1 MALPG
6 HKTKIV
12 ATLGPSSNRREVLE
26 AMIRAGMDVARLNF
40 SHGDADEKA
49 ALVEQLRSAA
59 AAVGTPVAILGDLPG
74 PKLRIGTFQR
84 EPVELVAGQTFVLS
98 AGPRVGDQH
107 GVSVDWPDLPRL
119 VRPGQWIYLND
130 GLVQLEV
137 EEVRGVEIVGRVRV
151 GGELRSRKG
160 LNVPGVDLGRAAF
173 TEQDRACLAVAARL
187 GMEMVSQSF
196 VQRAEDLRAVRAA
209 AGAMG
214 YRPMLIAKIERAL
227 ALEHLDEI
235 LDEADGVMVARGDLG
250 VEVPIEQ
257 IALVQKRI
265 IREANRRGKPVITA
279 TQMLESMVH
288 SRLPTRAE
296 ATDVANAIWDGT
308 DAVMLSAESAVGRYP
323 VEAVAMLARIATAV
337 EPAAP
342 RGAGAVE
349 TCWSRGPAAPDYRE
363 VVARAVAETFD
374 CTGAVA
380 VLVPTLSGSTA
391 RSVARYRLPGW
402 VVAVSPHRE
411 TCQRLLLSRGVWPEW
426 EPERPDDWREYAR
439 AWLRRHRLRGRA
451 MLLTEGP
458 SPGNPRANHR
468 MEILELGEA
477 DAGPANE
484 TGRHE

>member
-1 MALPG
+1 
-6 HKTKIV
+6 
-12 ATLGPSSNRREVLE
+12 
-26 AMIRAGMDVARLNF
+26 
-40 SHGDADEKA
+40 
-49 ALVEQLRSAA
+49 
-59 AAVGTPVAILGDLPG
+59 
-74 PKLRIGTFQR
+74 
-84 EPVELVAGQTFVLS
+84 
-98 AGPRVGDQH
+98 
-107 GVSVDWPDLPRL
+107 
-119 VRPGQWIYLND
+119 
-130 GLVQLEV
+130 
-137 EEVRGVEIVGRVRV
+137 
-151 GGELRSRKG
+151 
-160 LNVPGVDLGRAAF
+160 
-173 TEQDRACLAVAARL
+173 
-187 GMEMVSQSF
+187 
-196 VQRAEDLRAVRAA
+196 
-209 AGAMG
+209 
-214 YRPMLIAKIERAL
+214 
-227 ALEHLDEI
+227 
-235 LDEADGVMVARGDLG
+235 
-250 VEVPIEQ
+250 
-257 IALVQKRI
+257 
-265 IREANRRGKPVITA
+265 
-279 TQMLESMVH
+279 MLESMVH

-349 TCWSRGPAAPDYRE
+349 TCWSRGSAAPDYRE

-439 AWLRRHRLRGRA
+439 AWLRRHGLPGRA

-458 SPGNPRANHR
+458 SPVNPRANHR

-477 DAGPANE
+477 DAGP
-484 TGRHE
+484 GQ